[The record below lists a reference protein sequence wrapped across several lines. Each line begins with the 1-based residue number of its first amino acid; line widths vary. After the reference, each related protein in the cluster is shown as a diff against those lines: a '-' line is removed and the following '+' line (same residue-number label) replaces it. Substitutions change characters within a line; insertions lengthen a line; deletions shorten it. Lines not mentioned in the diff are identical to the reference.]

1 MPRPDTTMSRR
12 GFLGGTAALAA
23 GVALLDGGGRAL
35 ADVTRRAGG
44 PVTADPSG
52 LSPFG
57 FMFPGLPPLRPDA
70 DPSVTLANLQALAAS
85 MLDPNVTTPAP
96 GNRDNTG
103 VLGSVLTYWGQFIDH
118 DLTLDLQPQPS
129 QFFTQSGSG
138 ALLDPAGAPVGNNE
152 SFRFDLSSVYGG
164 GPALSPQ
171 LYEVDGVHFK
181 IQEPNGNG
189 VRDLPRNPDGSA
201 ILVEH
206 RNDENEV
213 ISQVHTVFLKA
224 HNAIA
229 DTLGLGFEG
238 TRALVI
244 KYYQWVLLHEF
255 IPEVCGQDTVDG
267 MLDGSIRSFY
277 NPGNPAHP
285 MTPVEWSTAAYRFGH
300 SIVRKA
306 YVLNG
311 DKDPVTGAL
320 LHKLQVFNGTDAD
333 LHGGRPL
340 PAGRQ
345 IDWAHFVAGLRG
357 TVPDAE
363 FNFPRFT
370 DTLISS
376 GLFTIP
382 IGGPAGAEAS
392 GSNVLGFRNMVRGFF
407 YGLPS
412 GQDVAAALG
421 VPVISPGDVM
431 AGSQA
436 TAGKILPGFET
447 GTPLWF
453 YVLAES
459 ELAGGTRLGPVGA
472 RIVAD
477 TFLGILKADPDGLL
491 HDNSPEHGRWQP
503 QPPIAPAPGR
513 FGIAD
518 AVVFAG
524 LAARP

>member
-1 MPRPDTTMSRR
+1 MPGSGATMSRR
-12 GFLGGTAALAA
+12 GFLGGAAALTA
-23 GVALLDGGGRAL
+23 GITLLDGGGRAL
-35 ADVTRRAGG
+35 ARTARRADG
-44 PVTADPSG
+44 PVTADPGG

-57 FMFPGLPPLRPDA
+57 FMFGDLPPLRPD
-70 DPSVTLANLQALAAS
+70 DSPSVTIANLQALAAS

-129 QFFTQSGSG
+129 AFFTRDSQG
-138 ALLDPAGAPVGNNE
+138 ALLGPGGSPVGNNE

-164 GPALSPQ
+164 GPGLSPQ
-171 LYEVDGVHFK
+171 LYEPDGVHLRV
-181 IQEPNGNG
+181 QEDNGNG

-201 ILVEH
+201 VLVEH

-213 ISQVHTVFLKA
+213 ISQVHTIFLRA
-224 HNAIA
+224 HNAVA
-229 DTLGLGFEG
+229 DILGLGFDA

-244 KYYQWVLLHEF
+244 KYYQWAVIHDF
-255 IPEVCGQDTVDG
+255 IPEVCGQDVTAG
-267 MLDGSIRSFY
+267 LLDGSLRSFY
-277 NPGNPAHP
+277 NPGNPNHP

-300 SIVRKA
+300 SLVRKA

-311 DKDPVTGAL
+311 DKDANGAL

-357 TVPDAE
+357 NVPDAE
-363 FNFPRFT
+363 FNFPRFA

-382 IGGPAGAEAS
+382 IGGPSGAEAS
-392 GSNVLGFRNMVRGFF
+392 GSNVLGFRNLVRGFF

-431 AGSQA
+431 ANSQA
-436 TAGKILPGFET
+436 TAGKAIPGFDA

-453 YVLAES
+453 YILAES
-459 ELAGGTRLGPVGA
+459 EFQGGQKLGPVGA

-503 QPPIAPAPGR
+503 VPPIAPAPGQ

>member
-1 MPRPDTTMSRR
+1 MADMTRR
-12 GFLGGTAALAA
+12 GFFGAAALAA
-23 GVALLDGGGRAL
+23 AGITLLDGGGRAMASVTAPARR
-35 ADVTRRAGG
+35 ADV

-57 FMFPGLPPLRPDA
+57 FMFPGLPPFRPDS
-70 DPSVTLANLQALAAS
+70 DPSVTLANLQVLAGS
-85 MLDPNVTTPAP
+85 MLDPNITTPAP

-103 VLGSVLTYWGQFIDH
+103 VLGSVLTYLGQFIDH

-129 QFFTQSGSG
+129 AFFTQDSRG
-138 ALLDPAGAPVGNNE
+138 ALLDPGGSPVGNNE
-152 SFRFDLSSVYGG
+152 TFRFDLSSVYGG
-164 GPALSPQ
+164 GPAASPQ
-171 LYEVDGVHFK
+171 LYEADGVHFR

-213 ISQVHTVFLKA
+213 ISQVHTIFLKA
-224 HNAIA
+224 HNAVA
-229 DTLGLGFEG
+229 DTLGLGFG
-238 TRALVI
+238 DTRALVI
-244 KYYQWVLLHEF
+244 KYYQWAVLHDF
-255 IPEVCGQDTVDG
+255 IPEVCGQDVVNG
-267 MLDGSIRSFY
+267 LLDGSIRSFY
-277 NPGNPAHP
+277 NPGSPHHP

-311 DKDPVTGAL
+311 DKGANGAL

-345 IDWAHFVAGLRG
+345 IDWSHFVAGLRG
-357 TVPDAE
+357 NVPDAE

-376 GLFTIP
+376 GLFALP

-392 GSNVLGFRNMVRGFF
+392 GSNVLGFRNLVRGFF

-412 GQDVAAALG
+412 GQDVAAAMG
-421 VPVISPGDVM
+421 VPVISPGDVL
-431 AGSQA
+431 ANCQA
-436 TAGKILPGFET
+436 TAGKPVPGFST

-459 ELAGGTRLGPVGA
+459 EIQGGQRLGPVGS

-477 TFLGILKADPDGLL
+477 TFLGLLKADPDGLL
-491 HDNSPEHGRWQP
+491 HDNSPQHGRWRP
-503 QPPIAPAPGR
+503 MPPIAPAPGQ

-524 LAARP
+524 VAARP